1 MSTAMS
7 KDLQVEIN
15 AMPGNKL
22 CVDCQKPNP
31 KWASVTFGTLFCL
44 ECSGRH
50 RSLGVHISFVRS
62 VTMDSWTDKQIKSM
76 RVGGNKAWRDWIA
89 PRNPNA
95 LKMSIPQR
103 YNL

>member
-22 CVDCQKPNP
+22 CVDCQKANP

-44 ECSGRH
+44 ECSGVH

-62 VTMDSWTDKQIKSM
+62 ITMDSWKDKQIKSM
-76 RVGGNKAWRDWIA
+76 RCGGNKRWRDWIA
-89 PRNPNA
+89 QRNPNA
-95 LKMSIPQR
+95 LKMTIQQR